1 MPWTSTYQGSNNRF
15 FPSSSLIPSSS
26 YFQCLMQ
33 TVSHF
38 SSIFFGATLNA
49 LQFPSF
55 RQSFFLLLLS
65 LHFLSQEMNSSIY
78 FDCKGDEV
86 VLRKLFITRGLYVFM
101 ARTQHAVQPEGQEL
115 TFSKCLC
122 RRLLLVWIFQR
133 THSEGREGV
142 EMTTCLIV
150 TCILK
155 TLWEMAL
162 F

>member
-38 SSIFFGATLNA
+38 SFIFFGATLNT
-49 LQFPSF
+49 LHFPSF
-55 RQSFFLLLLS
+55 RPSSYLCSPNS
-65 LHFLSQEMNSSIY
+65 LREMSSSIY
-78 FDCKGDEV
+78 FDCQGDDV
-86 VLRKLFITRGLYVFM
+86 VLRKFLQRGAHMCLLLEHV
-101 ARTQHAVQPEGQEL
+101 VQPKGQEL

-122 RRLLLVWIFQR
+122 RLLPLCGFLKETEQKGRGSAKKTFLIF
-133 THSEGREGV
+133 TFV
-142 EMTTCLIV
+142 LM
-150 TCILK
+150 
-155 TLWEMAL
+155 L